1 MAHVP
6 ARNLSQVA
14 RWVGRSSKRI
24 AVTTVGFALIA
35 VGIVL
40 LVIPGPGLLLIAAG
54 LAVLATEYAWAR
66 QALNATKDRA
76 QRLRNRVRR
85 PSEPTT

>member
-6 ARNLSQVA
+6 TRNLSQWA
-14 RWVGRSSKRI
+14 RWVGRSSRRI
-24 AVTTVGFALIA
+24 IITTVGFSLTA

-66 QALNATKDRA
+66 SALNATKARA
-76 QRLRNRVRR
+76 AKLRARVSRD
-85 PSEPTT
+85 PS